1 MLHGRNALDDRRM
14 PLIDAGANFLKRQMR
29 VLAYEIEK
37 RIARNDDFAAA
48 QAGEGKPLT
57 VYAAPGAEAFF
68 AHMGFAAVG
77 EETWAGAT
85 WRVMRREAATAK

>member
-1 MLHGRNALDDRRM
+1 ML
-14 PLIDAGANFLKRQMR
+14 
-29 VLAYEIEK
+29 
-37 RIARNDDFAAA
+37 DFATA